1 MIKMM
6 SGESFPDLLVEHRG
20 AILWVTLNRPERLNA
35 LNGAIRDQ
43 LEELWAHTAGDPE
56 VRCVVLTGQGRG
68 FCAGADVDDLAGPRK
83 GRGDLDAELAFL
95 PGRNLSVPVVVA
107 VNGACAGGG
116 LHFIADSDIALA
128 AASSSFLDP
137 HVSVGQVT
145 GIEPSSLLPIMSAQ
159 QIAKLA
165 YLGSAGR
172 LGAEEA
178 LAAGLVAEVVADD
191 QLLQRAEAIGQ
202 AICAASPAA
211 VRVSRSLLR
220 AAIDGAT
227 RPAMAAGWEAVQK
240 HWSHPD
246 AHEGPVAYAERR
258 PPNWQQ

>member
-1 MIKMM
+1 M
-6 SGESFPDLLVEHRG
+6 SRELFPDLLVEHRG
-20 AILWVTLNRPERLNA
+20 AILWVTLDRPKRLNA
-35 LNGAIRDQ
+35 LNVAIRDQ
-43 LEELWAHTAGDPE
+43 LAKLWAGTAGDHE
-56 VRCVVLTGQGRG
+56 VRCVVLTGRGRG
-68 FCAGADVDDLAGPRK
+68 FCAGADVDDLAGPRV
-83 GRGDLDAELAFL
+83 GLGDLDAELAFL
-95 PGRNLSVPVVVA
+95 PGRNLSVPVIVA
-107 VNGACAGGG
+107 VNGVCAGGG

-145 GIEPSSLLPIMSAQ
+145 GIEPASLLPIMFPQ

-165 YLGSAGR
+165 YLGTAGR
-172 LGAEEA
+172 LGAEGA

-191 QLLQRAEAIGQ
+191 QLLERADAIAQ

-211 VRVSRSLLR
+211 VRASRALLR

-227 RPAMAAGWEAVQK
+227 RPAMTAGWEVVQK